1 MYLEISNPMDY
12 HVALYIRLSKE
23 DESEGP
29 SESVTN
35 QKSLLNEFVQQ
46 HRLSVYDTY
55 IDDEQRQG
63 QLSLCCC
70 GSLALGCLARSVASI
85 ALIKVCGCPHL
96 PAIRLA
102 AIAADFGA
110 RKHCAAGGAGA
121 GCSCFCHDIVL
132 SSLSAYRV
140 FPFDGLNI

>member
-55 IDDEQRQG
+55 IDDGWSRNQFQSTR
-63 QLSLCCC
+63 
-70 GSLALGCLARSVASI
+70 V
-85 ALIKVCGCPHL
+85 
-96 PAIRLA
+96 
-102 AIAADFGA
+102 
-110 RKHCAAGGAGA
+110 
-121 GCSCFCHDIVL
+121 
-132 SSLSAYRV
+132 SAY
-140 FPFDGLNI
+140 DW